1 MFINR
6 KSSKRF
12 LMHFVDGE
20 RSEGGQRRLLPLQST
35 KGILQKIMPKVD
47 AEGGGGVGEVN
58 QKKRPCWLENRFKL
72 VTNYGEKVKKC
83 SSKKGK

>member
-1 MFINR
+1 MVRGARVGKEGFCRCKAR
-6 KSSKRF
+6 KAYYK
-12 LMHFVDGE
+12 
-20 RSEGGQRRLLPLQST
+20 
-35 KGILQKIMPKVD
+35 KIMPKVD

>member
-12 LMHFVDGE
+12 LMYFVDGE
-20 RSEGGQRRLLPLQST
+20 RSEGGQRRLLPLQNT

-47 AEGGGGVGEVN
+47 AEGGGGGVGEVN
-58 QKKRPCWLENRFKL
+58 QKKSGPVGWKIVLNWLRIM
-72 VTNYGEKVKKC
+72 VKK
-83 SSKKGK
+83 